1 MPTHCSYF
9 LDRRRCVRRMTA
21 GDVFKHLYTSQVVYT
36 KKCDHIHHGSTK
48 ILHNI
53 LEGPITLGR
62 LDRFRST
69 IASMIAL
76 AHADA
81 L

>member
-1 MPTHCSYF
+1 
-9 LDRRRCVRRMTA
+9 MTA